1 MDTEPP
7 LQSRDQSKGVRL
19 SIHLQI
25 PAKSDSAAEV
35 TARPEGDFFQE
46 RYRVQAHKP
55 AKNAAMS
62 RASNSGSSAAAK
74 CPPLGIGVHRRT
86 V

>member
-25 PAKSDSAAEV
+25 PAKSDNAAEV
-35 TARPEGDFFQE
+35 TARPEGDF
-46 RYRVQAHKP
+46 
-55 AKNAAMS
+55 S
-62 RASNSGSSAAAK
+62 RRA
-74 CPPLGIGVHRRT
+74 
-86 V
+86 